1 MCVLAFA
8 WRAHSHWR
16 LVMAGNRDE
25 LHTRPAQRLA
35 RWDTPDDLLAGKDLQ
50 SGGTWLGVSE
60 RGRFGVVTNLRGFG
74 APLTGRPS
82 RGLLLRDLLSGEG
95 QYADP
100 SGTDLMDFNPFNLV
114 TVDSGEA
121 TFSCNRPSPMQQALA
136 PAVYGLSNGA
146 LDEPW
151 PKTVQ
156 LKNILLGWIARGAQQ
171 PQVLVD
177 SLRSETLPEVGER
190 SAAPSDVPQEAA
202 VSPIFIKNP
211 IYGTRCST
219 VVAVDDFGNGLIVER
234 RFTPLGDASGETTL
248 SFSWPQQAR

>member
-1 MCVLAFA
+1 
-8 WRAHSHWR
+8 
-16 LVMAGNRDE
+16 MAGNRDE
-25 LHTRPAQRLA
+25 LHARPAQSLA
-35 RWDTPDDLLAGKDLQ
+35 RWDTPGGLLAGKDLQ

-60 RGRFGVVTNLRGFG
+60 RGRLGVVTNLRGFG

-100 SGTDLMDFNPFNLV
+100 AGADLTDFNPFNLIM
-114 TVDSGEA
+114 VDGGEA
-121 TFSCNRPSPMQQALA
+121 RFFSNRPSSMQQRLA

-156 LKNILLGWIARGAQQ
+156 LKNILLAWIAADMQQ
-171 PQVLVD
+171 PEALLD
-177 SLRSETLPEVGER
+177 GLRDETLPQAGER
-190 SAAPSDVPQEAA
+190 SAAPSDAPQEAA

-219 VVAVDDFGNGLIVER
+219 VVAIDCLGHGLIVER
-234 RFTPLGDASGETTL
+234 RYTPLGDASGETTL
-248 SFSWPQQAR
+248 SFSWTQ

>member
-1 MCVLAFA
+1 MCVLALA
-8 WRAHSHWR
+8 WRAHPRWQ
-16 LVMAGNRDE
+16 LVIAGNRDE
-25 LHTRPAQRLA
+25 LHARPAQPLA
-35 RWDTPDDLLAGKDLQ
+35 RWDNPDGLLAGQDLQ

-82 RGLLLRDLLSGEG
+82 RGLLLRDMLSGEG
-95 QYADP
+95 PYAEP
-100 SGTDLMDFNPFNLV
+100 SDTDLMGFNPLNLI
-114 TVDSGEA
+114 TVDNGEA
-121 TFSCNRPSPMQQALA
+121 TFFSNRPSLTRQALA
-136 PAVYGLSNGA
+136 PAIYGLSNGA

-156 LKNILLGWIARGAQQ
+156 LKNILFDWIAAGARR
-171 PQVLVD
+171 PELLLD
-177 SLRSETLPEVGER
+177 SLRDETLPELGER
-190 SAAPSDVPQEAA
+190 SAAPSDIPQEPPSSA
-202 VSPIFIKNP
+202 IFIKSP

-219 VVAVDDFGNGLIVER
+219 VVAVDDRGNGLIVER